1 MRAQACAWLGAGSRP
16 GAPAAAATAH
26 KEADKEAR
34 EIQKQA
40 EKLQEQARK
49 IQEKRNPRVTYP
61 GMSRVGHNMIPGP
74 HTRGNIPSFI
84 GASAWEGQCYVI
96 SRGRCMEGAVFCHF
110 H

>member
-1 MRAQACAWLGAGSRP
+1 MPQPSQPP
-16 GAPAAAATAH
+16 GARSGVVYIAA
-26 KEADKEAR
+26 R
-34 EIQKQA
+34 W
-40 EKLQEQARK
+40 R
-49 IQEKRNPRVTYP
+49 RPRVTYP